1 MNARKSNHLGRK
13 ILYSLVI
20 AASGLIA
27 LLCAA
32 GIIGGWALESKAEKA
47 AITALKFVETSAGA
61 VRQAIDRVD
70 VPLAGLE
77 GKTAD
82 IADASRQLSQNV
94 SDRGLV
100 MVLLPEEK
108 EQQLTAAVGSLRDTF
123 AEVRGT
129 ISGGLDL
136 YRSIDRMPFINLPS
150 LSDDHLDKLDGG
162 VSQAQALAE
171 TLRSQIRDVRS
182 GAAGA
187 VDKLQATVALLSA
200 ATGQVRDR
208 LAEADA
214 RLAALQVLTAQLQQ
228 AVPTVFVTI
237 AVLLSLLLAF
247 VIFTQVEVIR
257 LYVRRWQM
265 LGQTGEAAPA
275 GPQETAAP

>member
-1 MNARKSNHLGRK
+1 MNTTESSHLGRK

-94 SDRGLV
+94 SDKGLV

-108 EQQLTAAVGSLRDTF
+108 EQELTAAVGSVRDTLS
-123 AEVRGT
+123 EVRGT
-129 ISGGLDL
+129 ISTGVDL
-136 YRSIDRMPFINLPS
+136 YRTVDRMPFISLPG
-150 LSDDHLDKLDGG
+150 LSSDQLDKIDGG
-162 VSQAQALAE
+162 VSQVQALGE
-171 TLRSQIRDVRS
+171 TLRSQVRDVRS

-187 VDKLQATVALLSA
+187 VDKVQATVALLSA
-200 ATGQVRDR
+200 ATGEVRDR
-208 LAEADA
+208 LAELDT
-214 RLAALQVLTAQLQQ
+214 RLTAMQVRAVQLQQ
-228 AVPTVFVTI
+228 AVPTAFVTI

-257 LYVRRWQM
+257 LYIRRWRM
-265 LGQTGEAAPA
+265 LGQAVEAAPA
-275 GPQETAAP
+275 APQETAAP

>member
-47 AITALKFVETSAGA
+47 AITALKFVETSAGV
-61 VRQAIDRVD
+61 VREAIGRVD
-70 VPLAGLE
+70 EPLAGLE

-82 IADASRQLSQNV
+82 IVDASGQLSQNV
-94 SDRGLV
+94 TDKGLV

-108 EQQLTAAVGSLRDTF
+108 EQQLSAAAGSLRDTF

-162 VSQAQALAE
+162 VSQAQALAD

-187 VDKLQATVALLSA
+187 VDKVQATVALLSA

-208 LAEADA
+208 LETADT
-214 RLAALQVLTAQLQQ
+214 RLAALQVLAVRLQE
-228 AVPTVFVTI
+228 VVLTVFVSL
-237 AVLLSLLLAF
+237 AVLLTLLLAF
-247 VIFTQVEVIR
+247 IIFTQVEMIR
-257 LYVRRWQM
+257 LYVGRWRM
-265 LGQTGEAAPA
+265 LGQPGPAAAA
-275 GPQETAAP
+275 GPREPTAP